1 MTPIARYLKT
11 HTSSDT
17 ATNYTPAFTDGSG
30 FGSATGSVGT
40 WTPNYFG
47 VHNPSTFAQDVTIWT
62 VDQGTSGA
70 GALVHLLEGA
80 TFYTRIAKIQVTNDV
95 VLLGTTNTPGVI

>member
-17 ATNYTPAFTDGSG
+17 STNYTPAFTDGSG

-47 VHNPSTFAQDVTIWT
+47 VHNPAAFAQDVTIWT
-62 VDQGTSGA
+62 VDQGTSGS
-70 GALVHLLEGA
+70 GALVHIAEGA
-80 TFYTRIAKIQVTNDV
+80 TFYARIAKIEVVSDV
-95 VLLGTTNTPGVI
+95 VLLGTTNTPGVV

>member
-11 HTSSDT
+11 HTSGNTS
-17 ATNYTPAFTDGSG
+17 TNYTPAFTDGSG
-30 FGSATGSVGT
+30 FGSATGSIGT

-47 VHNPSTFAQDVTIWT
+47 VHNPSTAQDVTIWT

-70 GALVHLLEGA
+70 GAVVHLLKGA
-80 TFYTRIAKIQVTNDV
+80 TFYTRIAKIEVTDDV
-95 VLLGTTNTPGVI
+95 VLLGTTNTPGVV

>member
-17 ATNYTPAFTDGSG
+17 STNYTPTFTDGSG
-30 FGSATGSVGT
+30 FGSATGSIGT

-47 VHNPSTFAQDVTIWT
+47 VHNKSTAQDVTLWT

-70 GALVHLLEGA
+70 GAEVHILKGA
-80 TFYTRIAKIQVTNDV
+80 TFYARIAKIEVTNDV
-95 VLLGTTNTPGVI
+95 ILLGTTNTPGLV